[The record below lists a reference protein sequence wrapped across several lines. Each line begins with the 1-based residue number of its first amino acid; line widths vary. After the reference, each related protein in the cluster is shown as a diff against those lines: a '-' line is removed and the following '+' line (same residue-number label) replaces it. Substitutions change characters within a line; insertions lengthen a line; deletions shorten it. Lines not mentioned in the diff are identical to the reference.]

1 MHVRV
6 LRRDPERDVSG
17 GGIRAGKR
25 GARLD
30 RVGDQPMVDE
40 MLLDDARGSA
50 KRGLRLVLVSQRPA
64 EADVAL
70 RFVVQVRR
78 SRLHRADRLGDDG
91 QRLVVDLDQI
101 GAVLGSIAR
110 LGDDHRHRVAHE
122 AHDIGGQWQAR
133 RRDNR

>member
-1 MHVRV
+1 MCNDAIVDQANARPVRSTAHRRV
-6 LRRDPERDVSG
+6 DCADIAVAVVRSDIAVLGCERRWPDLRRIACG
-17 GGIRAGKR
+17 GLFDGN
-25 GARLD
+25 D
-30 RVGDQPMVDE
+30 
-40 MLLDDARGSA
+40 S
-50 KRGLRLVLVSQRPA
+50 
-64 EADVAL
+64 
-70 RFVVQVRR
+70 
-78 SRLHRADRLGDDG
+78 G